1 MYSNV
6 SCSSEMKLN
15 FDLGDKVSLKRKGM
29 IGVMVIAVTVSWKL
43 VS

>member
-6 SCSSEMKLN
+6 RCSSEMKLN

>member
-1 MYSNV
+1 
-6 SCSSEMKLN
+6 MKLN
-15 FDLGDKVSLKRKGM
+15 FDLGDKVSLKGKGM